1 MKKSVLKSHIKGE
14 IRKVQLEVDLTKNGK
29 SVAGYLERNM
39 KKLEPMVSN
48 KPKLKQTLQKD
59 FEGLHVSDDYARKFF
74 IELDDTKGPVDT
86 LSFLYNTLLAG
97 AGLSSKGF

>member
-1 MKKSVLKSHIKGE
+1 MKRSVLKSYLKNE
-14 IRKVQLEVDLTKNGK
+14 IRQIQLEVDLTKDAK

-39 KKLEPMVSN
+39 KKLEPLVSN
-48 KPKLKQTLQKD
+48 KARLKQTLEKD
-59 FEGLHVSDDYARKFF
+59 FEGLHVSDDYVRKFF
-74 IELDDTKGPVDT
+74 IKLDDTKGPVDT